1 MCFLVAYRPPKIEFT
16 DQSLPYRAVLSC
28 KKDAYMPHG
37 ALHQLCTLTFSL
49 ISLNWFSF
57 PGVRDCKFSGT
68 NLLVKRADIYTFFTF
83 RR

>member
-16 DQSLPYRAVLSC
+16 DQSLPYSAVLSC
-28 KKDAYMPHG
+28 NKDAYMPHG

-49 ISLNWFSF
+49 
-57 PGVRDCKFSGT
+57 KFKLVFVLFETANSSGT

-83 RR
+83 HR

>member
-28 KKDAYMPHG
+28 NKDAYMPHG

-49 ISLNWFSF
+49 ISLNWFSSF
-57 PGVRDCKFSGT
+57 LYETANSVEPTCS
-68 NLLVKRADIYTFFTF
+68 
-83 RR
+83 